1 MSMKKKKERILSAII
16 AASLLTTSV
25 NTASFMT
32 VTAFADEAVKP
43 YTITAPEIQEGGSI
57 GESLLKSAAEGTY
70 VSFDLTVNEGY
81 AVKGDVSYTYKDTA
95 GKDIKTVLKG
105 TPKDAKTTT
114 YSFTMPAANVTISAE
129 VLKQVSIT
137 ITAPEKKENTL
148 TVSQVEAD
156 ENGSVTKVVKENLKT
171 DDKLFKGDKIL
182 VETESNF
189 MYKDGV
195 VTVGEGTQVNST
207 NVYTVGDNNITVSA
221 KFEAKAQSAITITQ
235 PTPEGGAGED
245 TVGKIKVTADGVAVN
260 NGDKILEGANVVLEY
275 EQPANGTTVNVP
287 KFTVE
292 KADGD
297 GEGNAPTLE
306 NNAFTMGKIPVKISV
321 TETEAGKVGV
331 TVTDPDSKQGT
342 ISVERFENGEWIPY
356 IYTSEQPSQDGNYK
370 GITKFKI
377 TSTAS
382 TGYQAL
388 ELTTTGL
395 DPVEGEDNV
404 YVIKSDADSVAIG
417 ASFVKIPSPLV
428 IADKEIVGGKVEVT
442 KDGTNADKDDVLDIV
457 PTADEGYVLV
467 KVTVNDKEIKA
478 VDDRYTYT
486 VTGNEKNNQIKVSAE
501 FRPLANPA
509 VTIYEPAKD
518 STGKPTGTIVVK
530 NGETEL
536 KSGDKVNEDETLTLI
551 LTPAADYKIGDAPEG
566 WTAVEGKT
574 GEYTRKI
581 TKDDTAI
588 SVGHKFEALKKRE
601 VTYTAPTNGNTAVL
615 SVNGVV
621 KTFDKDGKVDGKALV
636 VTEGDKINIK
646 LTPKADDYK
655 CGTVDDFSPVKEAD
669 GKTKKKDEFEFTV
682 GADVDTAL
690 TIDLSADTVFVALKK
705 PHVTTSE
712 KSVDNGKGT
721 ITVTYDDGT
730 ALAEADG
737 NVTATE
743 GKTLLFTVTP
753 AYGSTLGDDGVKLSK
768 GGTRVEM
775 VEAAKAGKDD
785 GAKLIKV
792 DANTYKYTVQNS
804 DDALAFEATFDAPTM
819 STFKFNTIKD
829 GTVVIKNADSGIEYS
844 DGDVIFE
851 GDKFTVEAVG
861 AEGYK
866 PGTVTVGTLKA
877 DDKGVYTVPKSLAT
891 ITVGATFVKK
901 TAITVNIPDTKNG
914 TVVVKNGDTVVEP
927 KGTVLEGEKLTI
939 TPTPAE
945 GYKLNRVVAT
955 NGDLVE
961 NNDGT
966 FTLTLNAASASA
978 KQVQISTY
986 FQALA
991 KADVKITNEAA
1002 KGELTVNGMT
1012 ALTDKVT
1019 EGDKLTIKAAAKEG
1033 YILTGIK
1040 VNDKAVDVKDGVAEY
1055 TVKAEATVTVAAE
1068 YREAKKSTLT
1078 FAKPENGTIKVTK
1091 GEMPL
1096 ATDSTVYEG
1105 DVLKIEAVADDKYA
1119 LDGEI
1124 LVTGAVKNADG
1135 TYTVNKD
1142 GNPVTVEAAFVYV
1155 KATPAVTLAT
1165 ATNGKFTVTNGDKAV
1180 ASGDKVTEGDVL
1192 TITATANTNYKVG
1205 KVLVNG
1211 TAVTA
1216 VDGKYTYTVAR
1227 EDVSID
1233 VEFTYVKATPKVT
1246 LVAPKN
1252 GKYTVKVGTK
1262 TIANNGK
1269 VTEGQTLTIT
1279 PTANKYYK
1287 VSKVLVNGKAIAAKS
1302 GKYTYKATR
1311 AAIKVEVQFTY
1322 VKATPKVTLVTAKNG
1337 KYTVKVG
1344 NTTIK
1349 NGVTVTEGQTLTIT
1363 PTANKYYKVSK
1374 VLVNGKAITAKSG
1387 KYTYKATRAA
1397 IKVEVQFAY
1406 VKATPKVTLA
1416 AAKNGKYTVK
1426 VGNKVIKNGNKV
1438 TEGQTLTIAPTA
1450 NKGYK
1455 VAKVVVNGKTIKP
1468 VKGKYTYK
1476 VTRAAVKITVTFAKK

>member
-25 NTASFMT
+25 NTASLMT
-32 VTAFADEAVKP
+32 MTAFAAEEATS
-43 YTITAPEIQEGGSI
+43 YTITAPEINTDAGKVEGLL
-57 GESLLKSAAEGTY
+57 ESAKAGDY

-95 GKDIKTVLKG
+95 GKEIKTVLKG
-105 TPKDAKTTT
+105 TAKDPDTTT

-195 VTVGEGTQVNST
+195 VTVGKGAQVNST
-207 NVYTVGDNNITVSA
+207 NVYTVGDDDITVSA
-221 KFEAKAQSAITITQ
+221 EFEAKAQSAITITQ
-235 PTPEGGAGED
+235 PTPEEQASKD

-275 EQPANGTTVNVP
+275 EQPADGKKVKVP
-287 KFTVE
+287 TFIVTKTNSE
-292 KADGD
+292 DD
-297 GEGNAPTLE
+297 SDAPEVT
-306 NNAFTMGKIPVKISV
+306 NNAFTMGKIPVTISV
-321 TETEAGKVGV
+321 NEAEAKKVDV
-331 TVTDPDSKQGT
+331 TVTDPLSEQGT

-356 IYTSEQPSQDGNYK
+356 IYTSGQSSNVGNYK

-377 TSTAS
+377 TSTAE

-388 ELTTTGL
+388 DLTTTGL
-395 DPVEGEDNV
+395 DTAEGEDNV
-404 YVIKSDADSVAIG
+404 YVIKSDAESVAIG

-442 KDGTNADKDDVLDIV
+442 KDGTNADKDDVLYID
-457 PTADEGYVLV
+457 PTNDTGYVLV

-478 VDDRYTYT
+478 VDGRYTYT

-501 FRPLANPA
+501 FRALANPT
-509 VTIYEPAKD
+509 VTIFEPAKD
-518 STGKPTGTIVVK
+518 SKGNPTGTIVVK

-536 KSGDKVNEDETLTLI
+536 KSGDKVNEDNTLTLI
-551 LTPAADYKIGDAPEG
+551 LTPAADYKIGTAPEG

-581 TKDDTAI
+581 TKDDPAI
-588 SVGHKFEALKKRE
+588 IVGHEFVALKKRE

-655 CGTVDDFSPVKEAD
+655 CGTVKDFSPVKEAD
-669 GKTKKKDEFEFTV
+669 GKNDKKDEFEFTV
-682 GADVDTAL
+682 GADYNTAL
-690 TIDLSADTVFVALKK
+690 TINLSDDAVFVALKK
-705 PHVTTSE
+705 PHVTTPE

-804 DDALAFEATFDAPTM
+804 DDALVFEATFDAPTM

-877 DDKGVYTVPKSLAT
+877 VKGVYTVPKSLPT

-945 GYKLNRVVAT
+945 GYKLNRVAAT
-955 NGDLVE
+955 NGVLVE

-966 FTLTLNAASASA
+966 FTLTLNDESASA

-1349 NGVTVTEGQTLTIT
+1349 NGGKVTEGQTLTIT